1 MNDELQEIEQALKKY
16 NDMVELF
23 ESDKFQTFYG
33 DIMDIGEDLGK
44 TLVFN
49 FNGIK
54 LEKKDAIINQMNFIS
69 GLKNYV
75 EGMRTMR
82 DHVQMEHESYIQAAT
97 EELEEATTDKVE

>member
-1 MNDELQEIEQALKKY
+1 MTEIEELEQAVKKY
-16 NDMVELF
+16 DDMVVLF
-23 ESDKFQTFYG
+23 DSDSFKTFYG
-33 DIMDIGEDLGK
+33 DIMEIGEDLGK

-75 EGMRTMR
+75 EGMRTMKE
-82 DHVQMEHESYIQAAT
+82 HVAMEMESY
-97 EELEEATTDKVE
+97 LESIKDNEVVA

>member
-1 MNDELQEIEQALKKY
+1 MTEIEELEQARQKY

-23 ESDKFQTFYG
+23 DSDKFQVFYN

-69 GLKNYV
+69 GLKNYID
-75 EGMRTMR
+75 GMRVMK
-82 DHVQMEHESYIQAAT
+82 DHVDMEYQTYLES
-97 EELEEATTDKVE
+97 LEADKPANNTGE

>member
-1 MNDELQEIEQALKKY
+1 MTEIEELEIAKQKY

-23 ESDKFQTFYG
+23 DSDKFKTFYG

-54 LEKKDAIINQMNFIS
+54 MEKKDAIINQMNFIS
-69 GLKNYV
+69 GLKNYI

-82 DHVQMEHESYIQAAT
+82 DHVEMEYASYI
-97 EELEEATTDKVE
+97 EALADEGK

>member
-1 MNDELQEIEQALKKY
+1 MTEIEELEAAVQKY

-23 ESDKFQTFYG
+23 DSDKFETFYS

-54 LEKKDAIINQMNFIS
+54 SEKKEAIINQMNFIS

-75 EGMRTMR
+75 EGMRVMK
-82 DHVQMEHESYIQAAT
+82 DHVEMEMETYLAS
-97 EELEEATTDKVE
+97 LEEGIK